1 MLNCQVVRAVA
12 LLLPVDQ
19 KDSREQHLLLA
30 IVKALAA
37 FTNHR
42 SDECAQQVTSCESGD
57 SSHDSPVSFYEAE
70 SMYKVNLLITS
81 CATACDQSKVYHIH
95 PFFSINIVR
104 RFTRLLIPSAN
115 KVFSCRWGCVCT
127 MSFTSSLANFHSYK
141 ASLNG
146 PNI

>member
-42 SDECAQQVTSCESGD
+42 SDECAQQVT
-57 SSHDSPVSFYEAE
+57 
-70 SMYKVNLLITS
+70 
-81 CATACDQSKVYHIH
+81 
-95 PFFSINIVR
+95 
-104 RFTRLLIPSAN
+104 
-115 KVFSCRWGCVCT
+115 
-127 MSFTSSLANFHSYK
+127 
-141 ASLNG
+141 
-146 PNI
+146 

>member
-42 SDECAQQVTSCESGD
+42 SDECAQQVTYESID
-57 SSHDSPVSFYEAE
+57 SFHDSPVSC
-70 SMYKVNLLITS
+70 MR
-81 CATACDQSKVYHIH
+81 QSQYTK
-95 PFFSINIVR
+95 
-104 RFTRLLIPSAN
+104 
-115 KVFSCRWGCVCT
+115 
-127 MSFTSSLANFHSYK
+127 
-141 ASLNG
+141 
-146 PNI
+146 